1 LLTLRPKWATVVRSQ
16 GRKERPARLERAI
29 AYLNCPS
36 CRLTV
41 YSPVTHA
48 TSETCPRCRAKLGKV
63 SRLFR
68 SSLPARL
75 LERRDGPSPADVLRE
90 RKRLV

>member
-1 LLTLRPKWATVVRSQ
+1 M
-16 GRKERPARLERAI
+16 

-41 YSPVTHA
+41 YSPVLQA
-48 TSETCPRCRAKLGKV
+48 TSEVCPRCRAKLGKV

-75 LERRDGPSPADVLRE
+75 VEQRDMPSPAEALRDS
-90 RKRLV
+90 RKLF

>member
-1 LLTLRPKWATVVRSQ
+1 M
-16 GRKERPARLERAI
+16 

-41 YSPVTHA
+41 YSPGRA
-48 TSETCPRCRAKLGKV
+48 LTSEECPRCRAKLGKV

-68 SSLPARL
+68 SALPPRL
-75 LERRDGPSPADVLRE
+75 LDRE
-90 RKRLV
+90 PDKAARPQMEK

>member
-1 LLTLRPKWATVVRSQ
+1 M
-16 GRKERPARLERAI
+16 

-41 YSPVTHA
+41 YSPA
-48 TSETCPRCRAKLGKV
+48 PGLASEECPRCRAKLGKV

-68 SSLPARL
+68 SAIPARL
-75 LERRDGPSPADVLRE
+75 TEARNVDLPQSGPDGTRT
-90 RKRLV
+90 RF